1 MPPPPAPL
9 RTADQHVT
17 TDDTTLVTPP
27 YAGRQAGRGP
37 KGGPHDNDPA
47 VAAAVECRDAG
58 PRPAHERADILDR
71 AATLLAERT
80 EAFARSIADEAAKPL
95 KTARV
100 EAARAVDTFR
110 FAATAARTL
119 TGEMVPMDA
128 SAPGEGKLGFVL
140 RHPIGVVAGISPF
153 NFPLNLVAHKV
164 APAIAAGCP
173 LVLKPASATPLTA
186 LRLADLLLDEC
197 GLPPGWLNVVTVG
210 GSVADHLVEHDD
222 VAMITFTGSPDV
234 GWGIRGK
241 APRKKVSLELGNN
254 TPLIVDERSDWRS
267 AAAKVSVAGYAFAGQ
282 SCISVQRLF
291 VHEAVHDDFV
301 AELASLVDA
310 LRVGDPLDEN
320 TDVSSLIDAGETER
334 VRAWID
340 EAVGEGAKIVTGGAV
355 EGSVLRPTILD
366 GVTPDMQVCR
376 TEVFGPVVGVQ
387 SFAEFD
393 EALAL
398 ANDSR
403 YGLQAGVYTD
413 DLDHALHAARTLEY
427 GGITINEVPTFRA
440 DQMPYGGTRDSG
452 NTKEGPAYAVRE
464 MTEARL
470 VVLEG

>member
-1 MPPPPAPL
+1 MTPPLAPM
-9 RTADQHVT
+9 RIGDRHVT
-17 TDDTTLVTPP
+17 TDDITLVVSPFD
-27 YAGRQAGRGP
+27 GREVGRVP
-37 KGGPHDNDPA
+37 KGGPDDIDAA
-47 VAAAVECRDAG
+47 VAAAVACRDGG
-58 PRPAHERADILDR
+58 PLPAHERAAILDR
-71 AATLLAERT
+71 AATLLAERG
-80 EAFARSIADEAAKPL
+80 EAFARSIADESAKPL

-128 SAPGEGKLGFVL
+128 SAPGDGKLGFVL

-197 GLPPGWLNVVTVG
+197 GLPSGWLNVVTVG
-210 GSVADHLVEHDD
+210 GSVADHLVEHGD

-234 GWGIRGK
+234 GWAIRAK

-267 AAAKVSVAGYAFAGQ
+267 AAAKVSVAGFAFAGQ

-291 VHEAVHDDFV
+291 VHEAVHRDFV
-301 AELASLVDA
+301 AELASLVDG
-310 LRVGDPLDEN
+310 LQVGDPLDED

-340 EAVGEGAKIVTGGAV
+340 EAVGDGAEIVTGGAV
-355 EGSVLRPTILD
+355 EGSVLRPTVLD

-376 TEVFGPVVGVQ
+376 TEVFGPVVAVQ
-387 SFAEFD
+387 SFTDFD
-393 EALAL
+393 DALAL

-413 DLDHALHAARTLEY
+413 DLDHALRAARTLEY

-470 VVLEG
+470 VVIDG